1 MLAMQMKH
9 LVDEGTIERHSLIRI
24 TDYAVNHVQSR
35 KVLIILGLEKY
46 ADPTT
51 ERLGNPQNV
60 EAAAGATTN
69 GAAPAAPA
77 AAATAGAGAGAGA
90 RAGATS
96 NYKSES
102 SARDVKPQY
111 NKTSNASLSNSGAGG
126 GAGPKSK
133 LPIYPIEGL
142 SPYQNKWTI
151 RARVTSKGDVKHWS
165 KPTSSGKL
173 FSVNFLDESSE
184 IRATG
189 FGDEV
194 DKFYNLLQEGKVYYI
209 SKAKVVIAKKQF
221 SNLSNEYELQFKS
234 DTEIEEVSPRSL
246 SCDARFGLAEHDLL
260 PVHRHVQCAS
270 SAVQLCA
277 PQRTRCSRAR
287 PDL

>member
-1 MLAMQMKH
+1 MQMKH

-111 NKTSNASLSNSGAGG
+111 NKTSNASLSNA
-126 GAGPKSK
+126 
-133 LPIYPIEGL
+133 LRL
-142 SPYQNKWTI
+142 HLVRTQ
-151 RARVTSKGDVKHWS
+151 
-165 KPTSSGKL
+165 
-173 FSVNFLDESSE
+173 
-184 IRATG
+184 
-189 FGDEV
+189 
-194 DKFYNLLQEGKVYYI
+194 
-209 SKAKVVIAKKQF
+209 
-221 SNLSNEYELQFKS
+221 
-234 DTEIEEVSPRSL
+234 
-246 SCDARFGLAEHDLL
+246 
-260 PVHRHVQCAS
+260 PV
-270 SAVQLCA
+270 
-277 PQRTRCSRAR
+277 AR
-287 PDL
+287 PCALDCCLRSRILDVPFA